1 MSNIKDISGRYKIRR
16 YETDYCKGCNK
27 LIMEGEEYTEVVLPN
42 AFDDRRVTHI
52 ALCKECSTVARKYG
66 AF

>member
-1 MSNIKDISGRYKIRR
+1 MSKIVNISERYKIRR

-27 LIMEGEEYTEVVLPN
+27 LIMEGEEYTEVVLPD
-42 AFDDRRVTHI
+42 AFDDRKATHI
-52 ALCKECSTVARKYG
+52 ALCKKCSAVARKYG